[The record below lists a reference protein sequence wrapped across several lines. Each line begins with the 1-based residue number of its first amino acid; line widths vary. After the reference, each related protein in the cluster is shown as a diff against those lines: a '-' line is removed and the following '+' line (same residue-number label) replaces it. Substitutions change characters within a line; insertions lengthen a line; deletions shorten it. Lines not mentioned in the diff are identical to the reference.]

1 MSSIQ
6 NIFNPLHDNEN
17 HILNSLYCHDNI
29 KEHNS
34 NLDNS
39 NLDNNRDDNSKDDN
53 NRDDINRDNNS
64 KDDNSKKEIVITGQ
78 SNRYLIKKLI
88 KPKNESV
95 KIRKEIQ
102 KSNISQ
108 DYFQEHSQEEVI
120 HNLYKNTDFTFSN
133 AIRQMIEK
141 KISSYRQQDI
151 LKKMYN
157 DNKFISFS
165 QVIEKLYNCNLKCFY
180 CNKKTLL
187 VYEIVR
193 ESSQWTLDRVD
204 NNIGHNEDNVI
215 IACLD
220 CNLKRKQQNKDA
232 FLFTKQLVITRN

>member
-1 MSSIQ
+1 MSSIE
-6 NIFNPLHDNEN
+6 NIFNPLHNNEN
-17 HILNSLYCHDNI
+17 PILNSLYCHDNI
-29 KEHNS
+29 K
-34 NLDNS
+34 
-39 NLDNNRDDNSKDDN
+39 DDNSKDDN
-53 NRDDINRDNNS
+53 SKDDNS

-120 HNLYKNTDFTFSN
+120 HHLYKNTDFTFSN

-187 VYEIVR
+187 IYEIVR
-193 ESSQWTLDRVD
+193 ESSQWTLERVD